1 MVCAYGPCLFVVAV
15 YITVAIAGRAGT
27 TRTTTRRT
35 TSRDE
40 IGDEFDLSST
50 DRDICAAALKEWLAK
65 ELPGDG
71 G

>member
-1 MVCAYGPCLFVVAV
+1 MVLCVSVACRARS
-15 YITVAIAGRAGT
+15 YDPDDDTPDNIAR
-27 TRTTTRRT
+27 
-35 TSRDE
+35 E

>member
-1 MVCAYGPCLFVVAV
+1 MSCFGYSRSYDPDDD
-15 YITVAIAGRAGT
+15 TPDNIAR
-27 TRTTTRRT
+27 
-35 TSRDE
+35 E

>member
-1 MVCAYGPCLFVVAV
+1 MACRARSYDPDDD
-15 YITVAIAGRAGT
+15 TPDNIAR
-27 TRTTTRRT
+27 
-35 TSRDE
+35 E

>member
-1 MVCAYGPCLFVVAV
+1 MLCLQAVCFLTACVIHYGTARSYDPDDD
-15 YITVAIAGRAGT
+15 TPDNIAR
-27 TRTTTRRT
+27 
-35 TSRDE
+35 E